1 MNDKLELFYKRRS
14 VRKFLDQQVDDTLV
28 EALLSAAMAAP
39 SGMNMRPWNFVVV
52 RDATGLS
59 DLRKTSP
66 FAKMNAPCAIVVC
79 GNLGVFKRPLLE
91 QFWVQDC
98 SASTENLLL
107 AATALGLGAV
117 WCGVHPIKRFEE
129 RISKVLDLPKSVVPF
144 ALVFVGFGSEEP
156 AARTQYDASRIFREK
171 FGHPWNEQAIK

>member
-1 MNDKLELFYKRRS
+1 MIEQLELFYKRRS
-14 VRKFLDQQVDDTLV
+14 VRKFLDQPIDDVMV

-39 SGMNMRPWNFVVV
+39 SGMNMQPWNFVVV
-52 RDATGLS
+52 RDANGLS

-79 GNLGVFKRPLLE
+79 GNLRTFKRPMLE

-98 SASTENLLL
+98 SAATENLLL

-117 WCGVHPIKRFEE
+117 WCGVHPVKRLEE
-129 RISKVLDLPKSVVPF
+129 RVSKVLDLPKSVIPF
-144 ALVFVGFGSEEP
+144 ALVFVGYGSEEQP
-156 AARTQYDASRIFREK
+156 ARTQYDPAKIYREK
-171 FGHPWNEQAIK
+171 FGQKWTG